1 MGTFRTAWNAFWTIL
16 KSPAQ
21 AAAWTRL
28 QAAPAPAVTAPKAT
42 LEAPASKA
50 APEAAPAPAPSAAV
64 ANEAAVYTLVLL
76 QREARLVDFLQED
89 IGPYADAQVGAA
101 VRKIHADCR
110 RALDKY
116 FHLEPIR
123 TEPEQSR
130 IDVPEGFDTRRL
142 RVTGR
147 NAGRP
152 PFAATLIHR
161 GWAAANID
169 LPQRNQ
175 ARDPLVICPAEV
187 EVP

>member
-1 MGTFRTAWNAFWTIL
+1 MGNFRTAWSAFWTIL

-28 QAAPAPAVTAPKAT
+28 QSADAPDAAPAAKADAPD
-42 LEAPASKA
+42 A
-50 APEAAPAPAPSAAV
+50 APLPAAP
-64 ANEAAVYTLVLL
+64 ANEAAVYTLALL

-101 VRKIHADCR
+101 VRKVHADCR

-116 FHLEPIR
+116 FHIEPIR
-123 TEPEQSR
+123 PEAEQSR
-130 IDVPEGFDTRRL
+130 VDVPEGFDSRRL

-147 NAGRP
+147 NAGNP
-152 PFAATLIHR
+152 PFAATLVHR
-161 GWAAANID
+161 GWCAAKID

-175 ARDPLVICPAEV
+175 ARDPQVICPAEV